1 MVYVRKKPL
10 PFSEKNY
17 ISICNVSITK
27 FRFFNISIVAMIRE
41 VFEQIG
47 GNIMSQRHAN
57 LLMVLVTAGWGSSYL
72 FTKFA
77 VAELQ
82 PLNLVAYRFF
92 IAFFVMYII
101 CYKKV
106 KRPSKATLIASAVLG
121 ALLCAVSA
129 VFGYALQ
136 VTTASTAGFLISTT
150 VIFVPLLMIV
160 VTRKLPSRQV
170 MLGLSVTIIGI
181 VLFSV
186 EGTMTLEFGMVLCLL
201 TALLYAVHIVVNNYY
216 VNKQLDGVALG
227 VYQLGFGALYA
238 FALMPLLETPTVPQT
253 MLGWG
258 SLLALAIVCSAFA
271 VVVQSAVQK
280 YTSAVHTGFILSLE
294 PIFAAILGFVFLQEV
309 MTSQELVGAAFI
321 FAGMLVANYTPKK
334 APARQLSPELAP

>member
-1 MVYVRKKPL
+1 
-10 PFSEKNY
+10 
-17 ISICNVSITK
+17 
-27 FRFFNISIVAMIRE
+27 
-41 VFEQIG
+41 
-47 GNIMSQRHAN
+47 MSQQQAN
-57 LLMVLVTAGWGSSYL
+57 LLMVLVTVGWGSSYL

-82 PLNLVAYRFF
+82 PLNLVAYRFL
-92 IAFFVMYII
+92 IAFFVMYIV

-106 KRPSKATLIASAVLG
+106 IRPSKDTLRASALLG

-150 VIFVPLLMIV
+150 VIFVPLLMMFI
-160 VTRKLPSRQV
+160 TRKLPSRQI
-170 MLGLSVTIIGI
+170 MIGLSVTIIGI

-186 EGTMTLEFGMVLCLL
+186 KGAMTLEFGMILCLL

-216 VNKQLDGVALG
+216 VNKKLDGVALG
-227 VYQLGFGALYA
+227 VYQLGFGGVYA
-238 FALMPLLETPTVPQT
+238 AVLMPLFETPTIPQT
-253 MLGWG
+253 ALGWT
-258 SLLALAIVCSAFA
+258 SLLMLAIVCSAFA

-294 PIFAAILGFVFLQEV
+294 PIFAAMLGFFFLHEL
-309 MTSQELVGAAFI
+309 MTTQELFGAACI

-334 APARQLSPELAP
+334 SHAPQLSPELASS